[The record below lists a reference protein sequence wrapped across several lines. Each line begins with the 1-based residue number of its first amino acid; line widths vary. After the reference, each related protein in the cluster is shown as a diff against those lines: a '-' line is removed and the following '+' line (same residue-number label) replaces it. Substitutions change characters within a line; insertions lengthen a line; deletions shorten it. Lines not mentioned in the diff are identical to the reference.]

1 VWRVR
6 WDRYCR
12 GGVAMRGTQIIEGI
26 KYNPR
31 GADRMP
37 HNADGLMSREHIGS
51 RRETVISR

>member
-1 VWRVR
+1 
-6 WDRYCR
+6 
-12 GGVAMRGTQIIEGI
+12 MRGTQIIEGI

-37 HNADGLMSREHIGS
+37 HNADGLMSRENIGS